1 VASRGG
7 SILKLRYR
15 LNRNRRFRFTGPA
28 KHAGI
33 RRKTAIPPP
42 GRRIPDMSTPAESSL
57 RREALEFLLGRIDYE
72 RNVGIPY
79 GERQYRLDGM
89 RDLLERIGRPDRKF
103 PIIHVAGTKGK
114 GSTSA
119 MVAAGLGACGL
130 SVGLFTSP
138 HLERIE
144 ERFTIDGRQCSEP
157 QLARLVDRLRPI
169 VAAMDDELSK
179 REPPDLGPTY
189 FELTTAMALLHFADA
204 GVDAAVLEVGMGGRL
219 DSTNV
224 CQSTVSIITSIS
236 YDHTKQLGDTL
247 AEIAWE
253 KAGIIKPG
261 VPVVS
266 GAVAPE
272 AATVVRRVADERGCR
287 LVELGRDF
295 EFDYRP
301 PQHLERAPDRGRVD
315 FRIGRDSALRET
327 NHVALGLAGLHQG
340 ANAALALATIDELRR
355 LGWNLP
361 EAAVR
366 HGLAELHWPA
376 RVEVVARRPCVVLD
390 AAHNVASI
398 EALLTTLAESF
409 GARRRILVFATTQ
422 EKDVAGMMRLL
433 LPAFD
438 DVVLTRYT
446 QNPRGVPV
454 DELRQIAQSMQ
465 PASRQTAEDPAEAW
479 SAVHALR
486 PDANDLVCITGSF
499 FIAAQMRRQIES
511 RPLVAVV

>member
-1 VASRGG
+1 
-7 SILKLRYR
+7 
-15 LNRNRRFRFTGPA
+15 
-28 KHAGI
+28 
-33 RRKTAIPPP
+33 
-42 GRRIPDMSTPAESSL
+42 MSTPAESSL

-89 RDLLERIGRPDRKF
+89 RDLLERLGRPDRKF

-119 MVAAGLGACGL
+119 MVASSLTACGL

-144 ERFTIDGRQCSEP
+144 ERFTIDGRQCTER
-157 QLARLVDRLRPI
+157 QLANLVDQLRPL
-169 VAAMDDELSK
+169 VGAMDLESSRRD
-179 REPPDLGPTY
+179 PPDLGPTY
-189 FELTTAMALLHFADA
+189 FELTTAMALAHFANSA
-204 GVDAAVLEVGMGGRL
+204 VDAAVLEVGMGGRL

-266 GAVAPE
+266 GAIVPE
-272 AATVVRRVADERGCR
+272 AASVVRRVADERGCR

-295 EFDYRP
+295 EFDYRAP
-301 PQHLERAPDRGRVD
+301 RHLERAPELGRLD
-315 FRIGRDSALRET
+315 FRIGRDATRGNAAQHDMARREMT
-327 NHVALGLAGLHQG
+327 DVALGLAGPHQG
-340 ANAALALATIDELRR
+340 ANAALALATIDELRK

-361 EAAVR
+361 EASIR
-366 HGLAELHWPA
+366 RGLAEVSWPA

-398 EALLTTLAESF
+398 EALLATLAESF
-409 GARRRILVFATTQ
+409 SARRRILVFATTQ
-422 EKDVAGMMRLL
+422 EKDVAGMMRLV

-438 DVVLTRYT
+438 EVVLTRYT

-454 DELRQIAQSMQ
+454 DELRQTAQSLPQ
-465 PASRQTAEDPAEAW
+465 AHWRTAGDPAEAW
-479 SAVHALR
+479 SMVHAIQ
-486 PDANDLVCITGSF
+486 PAANDLVCVAGSF
-499 FIAAQMRRQIES
+499 FIAAQMRRQIET
-511 RPLVAVV
+511 RPLGPSA

>member
-1 VASRGG
+1 M
-7 SILKLRYR
+7 
-15 LNRNRRFRFTGPA
+15 T
-28 KHAGI
+28 
-33 RRKTAIPPP
+33 
-42 GRRIPDMSTPAESSL
+42 TPAESSL

-89 RDLLERIGRPDRKF
+89 RDLLERLGRPDRKF
-103 PIIHVAGTKGK
+103 PIVHVAGTKGK

-119 MVAAGLGACGL
+119 MVAAALSACGL

-144 ERFTIDGRQCSEP
+144 ERFTIDGRQCTEP
-157 QLARLVDRLRPI
+157 EFARLVHRLRPI
-169 VAAMDDELSK
+169 VAAMDAELSK
-179 REPPDLGPTY
+179 RDPPDIGPTY
-189 FELTTAMALLHFADA
+189 FELTTAMSLLHFADA

-266 GAVAPE
+266 GATAPE
-272 AATVVRRVADERGCR
+272 AAAVVGRVADERGCR

-301 PQHLERAPDRGRVD
+301 PQHLEQAPDRGLMN

-327 NHVALGLAGLHQG
+327 NHVALGLPGLHQG

-361 EAAVR
+361 EALVR
-366 HGLAELHWPA
+366 RGLAELHWPA

-409 GARRRILVFATTQ
+409 EARRRILVFATTQ

-433 LPAFD
+433 QSAFD
-438 DVVLTRYT
+438 EVVLTRYT

-454 DELRQIAQSMQ
+454 DELRQVAQIL
-465 PASRQTAEDPAEAW
+465 PELNWRTAEDPAEAW
-479 SAVHALR
+479 SAVHTLGLS
-486 PDANDLVCITGSF
+486 PDDLVCVAGSF

-511 RPLVAVV
+511 RPLGSSA